1 MTRTTTTAIRMAER
15 IEIWK
20 IGRLRPYDR
29 NPRTHS
35 PEQVQRLAAL
45 MVEFGFTQPILV
57 DDADGIVAGHGR
69 LAAARHLSMSEV
81 PVIVLTGLSE
91 SQKRAYVIADNKIA
105 MDAGWDDRI
114 LQAELEALEADGYDL
129 DMTGFSDTELSS
141 LLGETGGTAG
151 FIGGE
156 GLQDGVARENN
167 NMDVI
172 RGGKDSPESP
182 KAMAGFWFRDIQVSV
197 PMGVYERFEALIN
210 SGKYDD
216 RREGVVRILEAGMN
230 NAEGLSR

>member
-1 MTRTTTTAIRMAER
+1 MAKTATSKIRLADR
-15 IEIWK
+15 IEIWPL
-20 IGRLRPYDR
+20 GRLQPYDR

-35 PEQVQRLAAL
+35 PDQIARLGAM

-57 DDADGIVAGHGR
+57 DDAAGIVAGHGR
-69 LAAARHLSMSEV
+69 LAAAKHLGMDEV
-81 PVIVLTGLSE
+81 PVIVLTGLTE
-91 SQKRAYVIADNKIA
+91 AQKRAYIIADNKIA
-105 MDAGWDDRI
+105 MDAGWDDRM
-114 LQAELEALEADGYDL
+114 LQAELEELDAEGFDL
-129 DMTGFSDTELSS
+129 DLTGFSDTELSA
-141 LLGETGGTAG
+141 LLGGGGTAG

-156 GLQDGVARENN
+156 GLQDGVSRENN

-172 RGGKDSPESP
+172 RGGKETPDSP

-210 SGKYDD
+210 SGQYED

-230 NAEGLSR
+230 HAEGLSR